1 MGNSRYFPLRLFLV
15 AVVLTEAFA
24 FQPISRR
31 FPPTTFLFANPRTK
45 SDNNA
50 LSLDIL
56 NNRLKNSPG
65 YVSGVPINTTEQ
77 SRIELAK
84 FVVATAVLL
93 LTLNVKMKDVF
104 SQLKLDKL
112 SPGKM
117 RDGSVGPLLFEN
129 GIEYTDYYAADS
141 STDAPKN
148 GEEVVVLAKLFYNG
162 LQINKGLPNEVI
174 PFTSVQGDNNANS
187 HTFLRT
193 SFSPIFVDVPLA
205 GLTNALTGLNYGV
218 RRKAILPG
226 TQLPTWAP
234 YLISNRSTIYFQLT
248 P

>member
-1 MGNSRYFPLRLFLV
+1 MKNLQQYHLRLFLLALLSTV
-15 AVVLTEAFA
+15 ACA
-24 FQPISRR
+24 FQP
-31 FPPTTFLFANPRTK
+31 LFNRHLIRPATILRAHDFRAN
-45 SDNNA
+45 SDNNDM
-50 LSLDIL
+50 SFNIL
-56 NNRLKNSPG
+56 TDRLKNSPG
-65 YVSGVPINTTEQ
+65 YVSGQPINTTEQ

-117 RDGSVGPLLFEN
+117 RDGSMGPVLLEN
-129 GIEYTDYYAADS
+129 GIEYTDYYAGS
-141 STDAPKN
+141 SGTTSTNEAPKK

-174 PFTSVQGDNNANS
+174 PFTCVQGGSNANNGQS
-187 HTFLRT
+187 THTFLRT
-193 SFSPIFVDVPLA
+193 SFSPVFVDVPME
-205 GLTNALTGLNYGV
+205 GLTSALVGLKYGV

-226 TQLPTWAP
+226 IPIP
-234 YLISNRSTIYFQLT
+234 N
-248 P
+248 